1 MNKNKEIKIALMAV
15 VGLFILY
22 IGMNFLKGA
31 SLFSSDDLY
40 FAKFSDVTGLSESSP
55 IYADGFKVG
64 TVKSIEYDYNNE
76 GNIKVGFSLDDRLRL
91 AKGSSAEI
99 VSDMLGNVRIN
110 LLLANNPRERVKPG
124 EVIVGV
130 VNNGAMAKAA
140 EMIPEIEKM
149 LPKLDSILA
158 SVNALLADPT
168 LSHSLHNIED
178 ITGGLT
184 TASKELSQLTASL
197 NHQVPSLVGK
207 ADNVMAN
214 ADTLTRGLNQLDLA
228 ATLAKVDRTL
238 QNVEQMTAKLNSNEG
253 TLGLLMRDAQ
263 LYENL
268 NSTMMHADSLMIDLK
283 SHPKRYVH
291 FSVFGKK
298 DR

>member
-124 EVIVGV
+124 EIIVGV

-149 LPKLDSILA
+149 LPKLDSIMSTLN
-158 SVNALLADPT
+158 SLLADPA
-168 LSHSLHNIED
+168 LRNSLHNMESV
-178 ITGGLT
+178 TGNLAT
-184 TASKELSQLTASL
+184 TTDQANKLLAELNNRMPGMMT
-197 NHQVPSLVGK
+197 K
-207 ADNVMAN
+207 ADNVLAN
-214 ADTLTRGLNQLDLA
+214 AEEASGKLAKLDVA
-228 ATLAKVDRTL
+228 GTMAKVDATLA
-238 QNVEQMTAKLNSNEG
+238 NVEQLTRELNNPNGTVGKL
-253 TLGLLMRDAQ
+253 LKDPA
-263 LYENL
+263 LYDHI
-268 NSTMMHADSLMIDLK
+268 TQTVKDADSLVIDLK
-283 SHPKRYVH
+283 QHPKRYVH
-291 FSVFGKK
+291 FSLF
-298 DR
+298 

>member
-124 EVIVGV
+124 EIIVGV

-149 LPKLDSILA
+149 LPKLDSIMSTLN
-158 SVNALLADPT
+158 SLLADPV
-168 LSHSLHNIED
+168 LRNSLHNMESV
-178 ITGGLT
+178 TGNLAT
-184 TASKELSQLTASL
+184 TTDQANKLLAELNSRMPGMMT
-197 NHQVPSLVGK
+197 K
-207 ADNVMAN
+207 ADNVLAN
-214 ADTLTRGLNQLDLA
+214 AEEASGKLAKLDVA
-228 ATLAKVDRTL
+228 GTMAKVDATLA
-238 QNVEQMTAKLNSNEG
+238 NVEQLTRELNNPNGTVGKL
-253 TLGLLMRDAQ
+253 LKDPA
-263 LYENL
+263 LYDHI
-268 NSTMMHADSLMIDLK
+268 TQTVKDADSLVIDLK
-283 SHPKRYVH
+283 QHPKRYVH
-291 FSVFGKK
+291 FSLF
-298 DR
+298 

>member
-22 IGMNFLKGA
+22 IGLNFLKGA

-149 LPKLDSILA
+149 LPKLDSIMSTLN
-158 SVNALLADPT
+158 SLLADPA
-168 LSHSLHNIED
+168 LRNSLHNMESV
-178 ITGGLT
+178 TGNLAT
-184 TASKELSQLTASL
+184 TTDQANKLLAELNSRMPGMMT
-197 NHQVPSLVGK
+197 K
-207 ADNVMAN
+207 ADNVLAN
-214 ADTLTRGLNQLDLA
+214 AEEASGKLAKLDVA
-228 ATLAKVDRTL
+228 GTMAKVDATLA
-238 QNVEQMTAKLNSNEG
+238 NVEQLTRELNNPNGTVGKL
-253 TLGLLMRDAQ
+253 LKDPA
-263 LYENL
+263 LYDHI
-268 NSTMMHADSLMIDLK
+268 TQTVKDADSLVIDLK
-283 SHPKRYVH
+283 QHPKRYVH
-291 FSVFGKK
+291 FSLF
-298 DR
+298 

>member
-149 LPKLDSILA
+149 LPKLDSIMSTLN
-158 SVNALLADPT
+158 SLLADPA
-168 LSHSLHNIED
+168 LRNSLHNMESV
-178 ITGGLT
+178 TGNLAT
-184 TASKELSQLTASL
+184 TTDQANKLLAELNSRMPGMMT
-197 NHQVPSLVGK
+197 K
-207 ADNVMAN
+207 ADNVLAN
-214 ADTLTRGLNQLDLA
+214 AEEASGKLAKLDVA
-228 ATLAKVDRTL
+228 GTMAKVDATLA
-238 QNVEQMTAKLNSNEG
+238 NVEQLTRELNNPNGTVGKL
-253 TLGLLMRDAQ
+253 LKDPA
-263 LYENL
+263 LYDHI
-268 NSTMMHADSLMIDLK
+268 TQTVKDADSLVIDLK
-283 SHPKRYVH
+283 QHPTRYVH
-291 FSVFGKK
+291 FSLF
-298 DR
+298 

>member
-31 SLFSSDDLY
+31 SIFSSDDLY

-110 LLLANNPRERVKPG
+110 LLLSNNPRERVKPG

-149 LPKLDSILA
+149 LPKLDSIMSTLN
-158 SVNALLADPT
+158 SLLADPA
-168 LSHSLHNIED
+168 LRNSLHNMESV
-178 ITGGLT
+178 TGNLAT
-184 TASKELSQLTASL
+184 TTDQANKLLAELNNRMPGMMT
-197 NHQVPSLVGK
+197 K
-207 ADNVMAN
+207 ADNVLAN
-214 ADTLTRGLNQLDLA
+214 AEEASGKLAKLDVA
-228 ATLAKVDRTL
+228 GTMAKVDATLA
-238 QNVEQMTAKLNSNEG
+238 NVEQLTRELNNPNGTVGKL
-253 TLGLLMRDAQ
+253 LKDPA
-263 LYENL
+263 LYDHI
-268 NSTMMHADSLMIDLK
+268 TQTVKDADSLVIDLK
-283 SHPKRYVH
+283 QHPKRYVH
-291 FSVFGKK
+291 FSLF
-298 DR
+298 

>member
-149 LPKLDSILA
+149 LPKLDSIMSTLN
-158 SVNALLADPT
+158 SLLADPA
-168 LSHSLHNIED
+168 LRNSLHNMESV
-178 ITGGLT
+178 TGNLAT
-184 TASKELSQLTASL
+184 TTDQANKLLAELNSRMPGMMT
-197 NHQVPSLVGK
+197 K
-207 ADNVMAN
+207 ADNVLAN
-214 ADTLTRGLNQLDLA
+214 AEEASGKLAKLDVA
-228 ATLAKVDRTL
+228 GTMAKVDATLA
-238 QNVEQMTAKLNSNEG
+238 NVEQLTRELNNPNG
-253 TLGLLMRDAQ
+253 TVGRLLKDPA
-263 LYENL
+263 LYDHI
-268 NSTMMHADSLMIDLK
+268 TQTVKDADSLVIDLK
-283 SHPKRYVH
+283 QHPKRYVH
-291 FSVFGKK
+291 FSLF
-298 DR
+298 

>member
-124 EVIVGV
+124 EIIVGV

-149 LPKLDSILA
+149 LPKLDSIMSTLN
-158 SVNALLADPT
+158 SLLADPA
-168 LSHSLHNIED
+168 LRNSLHNMESV
-178 ITGGLT
+178 TGNLAT
-184 TASKELSQLTASL
+184 TTDQANKLLAELNNRMPGMMT
-197 NHQVPSLVGK
+197 K
-207 ADNVMAN
+207 ADNVLVNAEEASGKLAKLDVAGTMAKV
-214 ADTLTRGLNQLDLA
+214 D
-228 ATLAKVDRTL
+228 ATLA
-238 QNVEQMTAKLNSNEG
+238 NVEQLTRELNNPNGTVGKL
-253 TLGLLMRDAQ
+253 LKDPA
-263 LYENL
+263 LYDHI
-268 NSTMMHADSLMIDLK
+268 TQTVKDADSLVIDLK
-283 SHPKRYVH
+283 QHPKRYVH
-291 FSVFGKK
+291 FSLF
-298 DR
+298 

>member
-64 TVKSIEYDYNNE
+64 TVKSIEYDYNNV

-149 LPKLDSILA
+149 LPKLDSIMSTLN
-158 SVNALLADPT
+158 SLLADPA
-168 LSHSLHNIED
+168 LRNSLHNMESV
-178 ITGGLT
+178 TGNLAT
-184 TASKELSQLTASL
+184 TTDQANKLLAELNSRMPGMMT
-197 NHQVPSLVGK
+197 K
-207 ADNVMAN
+207 ADNVLAN
-214 ADTLTRGLNQLDLA
+214 AEEASGKLAKLDVA
-228 ATLAKVDRTL
+228 GTMAKVDATLA
-238 QNVEQMTAKLNSNEG
+238 NVEQLTRELNNPNGTVGKL
-253 TLGLLMRDAQ
+253 LKDPA
-263 LYENL
+263 LYDHI
-268 NSTMMHADSLMIDLK
+268 TQTVKDADSLVIDLK
-283 SHPKRYVH
+283 QHPKRYVH
-291 FSVFGKK
+291 FSLF
-298 DR
+298 

>member
-149 LPKLDSILA
+149 LPKLDSIMSTLN
-158 SVNALLADPT
+158 SLLADPA
-168 LSHSLHNIED
+168 LRNALHNMESV
-178 ITGGLT
+178 TGNLAT
-184 TASKELSQLTASL
+184 TTDQANKLLAELNNRMPGMMT
-197 NHQVPSLVGK
+197 K
-207 ADNVMAN
+207 ADNVLVNAEEASGKLAKLDVAGTMAKV
-214 ADTLTRGLNQLDLA
+214 D
-228 ATLAKVDRTL
+228 ATLA
-238 QNVEQMTAKLNSNEG
+238 NVEQLTRELNNPNGTVGKL
-253 TLGLLMRDAQ
+253 LKDPA
-263 LYENL
+263 LYDHI
-268 NSTMMHADSLMIDLK
+268 TQTVKDADSLVIDLK
-283 SHPKRYVH
+283 QHPKRYVH
-291 FSVFGKK
+291 FSLF
-298 DR
+298 

>member
-140 EMIPEIEKM
+140 EMIPEIEKI
-149 LPKLDSILA
+149 LPKLDSIMSTLN
-158 SVNALLADPT
+158 SLLADPA
-168 LSHSLHNIED
+168 LRNSLHNMESV
-178 ITGGLT
+178 TGNLAT
-184 TASKELSQLTASL
+184 TTNQANKLLAELNNRMPGMMT
-197 NHQVPSLVGK
+197 K
-207 ADNVMAN
+207 TDNVLAN
-214 ADTLTRGLNQLDLA
+214 AEEASGKLAKLDVA
-228 ATLAKVDRTL
+228 GTMAKVDATLA
-238 QNVEQMTAKLNSNEG
+238 NVEQLTRELNNPNGTVGKL
-253 TLGLLMRDAQ
+253 LKDPA
-263 LYENL
+263 LYDHI
-268 NSTMMHADSLMIDLK
+268 TQTVKDADSLVIDLK
-283 SHPKRYVH
+283 QHPKRYVH
-291 FSVFGKK
+291 FSLF
-298 DR
+298 

>member
-140 EMIPEIEKM
+140 EMIPEIEKI
-149 LPKLDSILA
+149 LPKLDSIMSTLN
-158 SVNALLADPT
+158 SLLADPA
-168 LSHSLHNIED
+168 LRNSLHNMESV
-178 ITGGLT
+178 TGNLAT
-184 TASKELSQLTASL
+184 TTDQANKLLAELNNRMPGMMT
-197 NHQVPSLVGK
+197 K
-207 ADNVMAN
+207 TDNVLAN
-214 ADTLTRGLNQLDLA
+214 AEEASGKLAKLDVA
-228 ATLAKVDRTL
+228 GTMAKVDATLA
-238 QNVEQMTAKLNSNEG
+238 NVEQLTRELNNPNGTVVSYLKTPLSMT
-253 TLGLLMRDAQ
+253 
-263 LYENL
+263 
-268 NSTMMHADSLMIDLK
+268 I
-283 SHPKRYVH
+283 
-291 FSVFGKK
+291 
-298 DR
+298 

>member
-149 LPKLDSILA
+149 LPKLDSIMSTLN
-158 SVNALLADPT
+158 SLLADPALRNT
-168 LSHSLHNIED
+168 LHNMESVTGNLA
-178 ITGGLT
+178 ITTDQANKLL
-184 TASKELSQLTASL
+184 AELNNRMPGMMT
-197 NHQVPSLVGK
+197 K
-207 ADNVMAN
+207 ADNVLAN
-214 ADTLTRGLNQLDLA
+214 AEEASGKLAKLDVA
-228 ATLAKVDRTL
+228 GTMAKVDATLA
-238 QNVEQMTAKLNSNEG
+238 NVEQLTRELNNPNGTVGKL
-253 TLGLLMRDAQ
+253 LKDPA
-263 LYENL
+263 LYDHI
-268 NSTMMHADSLMIDLK
+268 TQTVKDADSLVIDLK
-283 SHPKRYVH
+283 QHPKRYVH
-291 FSVFGKK
+291 FSLF
-298 DR
+298 

>member
-149 LPKLDSILA
+149 LPKLDFDFSGQPDLTQTFAVTCAMMNMPFHFTGLSTLRIKETDRIEAIEKEMRKLGYVVKDA
-158 SVNALLADPT
+158 NDSELIWDGELCEPT
-168 LSHSLHNIED
+168 MEPIDTYED
-178 ITGGLT
+178 
-184 TASKELSQLTASL
+184 
-197 NHQVPSLVGK
+197 HR
-207 ADNVMAN
+207 MAM
-214 ADTLTRGLNQLDLA
+214 AFA
-228 ATLAKVDRTL
+228 AAAIKFP
-238 QNVEQMTAKLNSNEG
+238 G
-253 TLGLLMRDAQ
+253 
-263 LYENL
+263 
-268 NSTMMHADSLMIDLK
+268 LMINNPEVVTK
-283 SHPKRYVH
+283 SYPDFWEHMKQAG
-291 FSVFGKK
+291 FTIEEI
-298 DR
+298 DN

>member
-149 LPKLDSILA
+149 LPKLDSIMSTLN
-158 SVNALLADPT
+158 SLLADPA
-168 LSHSLHNIED
+168 LRNSLHNMESV
-178 ITGGLT
+178 TGNLAT
-184 TASKELSQLTASL
+184 TTDQANKLLAELNNRMPGMMT
-197 NHQVPSLVGK
+197 K
-207 ADNVMAN
+207 ADNVLAN
-214 ADTLTRGLNQLDLA
+214 AEEASGKLAKLDVA
-228 ATLAKVDRTL
+228 GTMAKVDATLA
-238 QNVEQMTAKLNSNEG
+238 NVELLTRELNNPNGTVGKL
-253 TLGLLMRDAQ
+253 LKDPA
-263 LYENL
+263 LYDHI
-268 NSTMMHADSLMIDLK
+268 TQTVKDADSLVIDLK
-283 SHPKRYVH
+283 QHPKRYVH
-291 FSVFGKK
+291 FSLF
-298 DR
+298 

>member
-124 EVIVGV
+124 EIIVGV

-149 LPKLDSILA
+149 LPKLDSIMSTLN
-158 SVNALLADPT
+158 SLLADPA
-168 LSHSLHNIED
+168 LRNSLHNMESV
-178 ITGGLT
+178 TGNLAT
-184 TASKELSQLTASL
+184 TTDQANKLLAELNNRMPGMMT
-197 NHQVPSLVGK
+197 K
-207 ADNVMAN
+207 ADNVLAN
-214 ADTLTRGLNQLDLA
+214 AEEASGKLAKLDVA
-228 ATLAKVDRTL
+228 GTMAKVNATLA
-238 QNVEQMTAKLNSNEG
+238 NVEQLTRELNNPNGTVGKL
-253 TLGLLMRDAQ
+253 LKDPA
-263 LYENL
+263 LYDHI
-268 NSTMMHADSLMIDLK
+268 TQTVKDADSLVIDLK
-283 SHPKRYVH
+283 QHPKRYVH
-291 FSVFGKK
+291 FSLF
-298 DR
+298 

>member
-149 LPKLDSILA
+149 LPKLDSIMSTLN
-158 SVNALLADPT
+158 SLLADPA
-168 LSHSLHNIED
+168 LRNSLHNMESV
-178 ITGGLT
+178 TGNLAT
-184 TASKELSQLTASL
+184 TTDQANKLLAELNNRMPGMMT
-197 NHQVPSLVGK
+197 K
-207 ADNVMAN
+207 ADNVLAN
-214 ADTLTRGLNQLDLA
+214 AEEASGKLAKLDVA
-228 ATLAKVDRTL
+228 GTMAKVNATLA
-238 QNVEQMTAKLNSNEG
+238 NVEQLTRELNNPNGTVGKL
-253 TLGLLMRDAQ
+253 LKDPA
-263 LYENL
+263 LYDHI
-268 NSTMMHADSLMIDLK
+268 TQTVKDADSLVIDLK
-283 SHPKRYVH
+283 QHPKRYVH
-291 FSVFGKK
+291 FSLF
-298 DR
+298 

>member
-91 AKGSSAEI
+91 AKGSSADI

-124 EVIVGV
+124 EIIVGV

-149 LPKLDSILA
+149 LPKLDSIMSTLN
-158 SVNALLADPT
+158 SLLADPA
-168 LSHSLHNIED
+168 LRNSLHNMESV
-178 ITGGLT
+178 TGNLAT
-184 TASKELSQLTASL
+184 TTDQANKLLAELNNRMPGMMT
-197 NHQVPSLVGK
+197 K
-207 ADNVMAN
+207 ADNVLAN
-214 ADTLTRGLNQLDLA
+214 AEEASGKLAKLDVA
-228 ATLAKVDRTL
+228 GTMAKVDATLA
-238 QNVEQMTAKLNSNEG
+238 NVEQLTRELNNPNGTVGKL
-253 TLGLLMRDAQ
+253 LKDPA
-263 LYENL
+263 LYDHI
-268 NSTMMHADSLMIDLK
+268 TQTVKDADSLVIDLK
-283 SHPKRYVH
+283 QHPKRYVH
-291 FSVFGKK
+291 FSLF
-298 DR
+298 

>member
-149 LPKLDSILA
+149 LPKLDSIMSTLN
-158 SVNALLADPT
+158 SLLADPA
-168 LSHSLHNIED
+168 LRNSLHNMESV
-178 ITGGLT
+178 TGNLAT
-184 TASKELSQLTASL
+184 TTDQANKLLAELNNRMPGMMT
-197 NHQVPSLVGK
+197 K
-207 ADNVMAN
+207 ADNVLAN
-214 ADTLTRGLNQLDLA
+214 AEEASGKLAKLDVA
-228 ATLAKVDRTL
+228 GTMAKVDATLA
-238 QNVEQMTAKLNSNEG
+238 NVEQLTRELNNPNG
-253 TLGLLMRDAQ
+253 TVGRLLKDPA
-263 LYENL
+263 LYDHI
-268 NSTMMHADSLMIDLK
+268 TQTVKDADSLVIDLK
-283 SHPKRYVH
+283 QHPKRYVH
-291 FSVFGKK
+291 FSLF
-298 DR
+298 

>member
-124 EVIVGV
+124 EIIVGV

-149 LPKLDSILA
+149 LPKLDSIMSTLN
-158 SVNALLADPT
+158 SLLADPA
-168 LSHSLHNIED
+168 LRNSLHNMESV
-178 ITGGLT
+178 TGNLAT
-184 TASKELSQLTASL
+184 TTDQANKLLAELNNRMPGMMT
-197 NHQVPSLVGK
+197 K
-207 ADNVMAN
+207 ADNVLAN
-214 ADTLTRGLNQLDLA
+214 AEEASGKLAKLDVA
-228 ATLAKVDRTL
+228 GTMAKVDATLA
-238 QNVEQMTAKLNSNEG
+238 NVEQLTRELNNPNGTVGKL
-253 TLGLLMRDAQ
+253 LKDPA
-263 LYENL
+263 LYDHI
-268 NSTMMHADSLMIDLK
+268 TQTVKDADSLVIDLK
-283 SHPKRYVH
+283 QHPKRYVR
-291 FSVFGKK
+291 FSLF
-298 DR
+298 

>member
-124 EVIVGV
+124 EIIVGV

-149 LPKLDSILA
+149 LPKLDSIMSTLN
-158 SVNALLADPT
+158 SLLADPA
-168 LSHSLHNIED
+168 LRNSLHNIESV
-178 ITGGLT
+178 TGNLAT
-184 TASKELSQLTASL
+184 TTDQANKLLAELNNRMPGMMT
-197 NHQVPSLVGK
+197 K
-207 ADNVMAN
+207 ADNVLAN
-214 ADTLTRGLNQLDLA
+214 AEEASGKLAKLDVA
-228 ATLAKVDRTL
+228 GTMAKVDATLA
-238 QNVEQMTAKLNSNEG
+238 NVEQLTRELNNPNGTVGKL
-253 TLGLLMRDAQ
+253 LKDPA
-263 LYENL
+263 LYDHI
-268 NSTMMHADSLMIDLK
+268 TQTVKDADSLVIDLK
-283 SHPKRYVH
+283 QHPKRYVH
-291 FSVFGKK
+291 FSLF
-298 DR
+298 

>member
-149 LPKLDSILA
+149 LPKLDSIMSTLN
-158 SVNALLADPT
+158 SLLADPA
-168 LSHSLHNIED
+168 LRNSLHNMESV
-178 ITGGLT
+178 TGNLAT
-184 TASKELSQLTASL
+184 TTDQANKLLAELNSRMPGMMT
-197 NHQVPSLVGK
+197 K
-207 ADNVMAN
+207 ADNVLAN
-214 ADTLTRGLNQLDLA
+214 AEEASGKLAKLDVA
-228 ATLAKVDRTL
+228 GTMAKVDATLA
-238 QNVEQMTAKLNSNEG
+238 NVEQLTKELNNPNGTVGKL
-253 TLGLLMRDAQ
+253 LKDPA
-263 LYENL
+263 LYDHI
-268 NSTMMHADSLMIDLK
+268 TQTVKDADSLVIDLK
-283 SHPKRYVH
+283 QHPKRYVH
-291 FSVFGKK
+291 FSLF
-298 DR
+298 

>member
-149 LPKLDSILA
+149 LPKLDSIMSTLN
-158 SVNALLADPT
+158 SLLADPA
-168 LSHSLHNIED
+168 LRNSLHNMESV
-178 ITGGLT
+178 TGNLAT
-184 TASKELSQLTASL
+184 TTDQANKLLAELNSRMPGMMT
-197 NHQVPSLVGK
+197 K
-207 ADNVMAN
+207 ADNVLAN
-214 ADTLTRGLNQLDLA
+214 AEEASGKLAKLDVA
-228 ATLAKVDRTL
+228 GTMAKVDATLA
-238 QNVEQMTAKLNSNEG
+238 NVEQLTRELNNPNGTVGKL
-253 TLGLLMRDAQ
+253 LKDPA
-263 LYENL
+263 LYDHI
-268 NSTMMHADSLMIDLK
+268 TQTVKDADSLVIDLK
-283 SHPKRYVH
+283 QHPKRYVH
-291 FSVFGKK
+291 FSLF
-298 DR
+298 

>member
-149 LPKLDSILA
+149 LPKLDSIMSTLN
-158 SVNALLADPT
+158 SLLADPA
-168 LSHSLHNIED
+168 LRNSLHNMESV
-178 ITGGLT
+178 TGNLATTTDQANKLLT
-184 TASKELSQLTASL
+184 ELNNRMPGMMT
-197 NHQVPSLVGK
+197 K
-207 ADNVMAN
+207 ADNVLAN
-214 ADTLTRGLNQLDLA
+214 AEEASGKLAKLDVA
-228 ATLAKVDRTL
+228 GTMAKVDATLA
-238 QNVEQMTAKLNSNEG
+238 NVEQLTRELNNPNGTVGKL
-253 TLGLLMRDAQ
+253 LKDPA
-263 LYENL
+263 LYDHI
-268 NSTMMHADSLMIDLK
+268 TQTVKDADSLVIDLK
-283 SHPKRYVH
+283 QHPKRYVH
-291 FSVFGKK
+291 FSLF
-298 DR
+298 

>member
-149 LPKLDSILA
+149 LPKLDSIMSTLN
-158 SVNALLADPT
+158 SLLADPA
-168 LSHSLHNIED
+168 LRNSLHNMESV
-178 ITGGLT
+178 TGNLAT
-184 TASKELSQLTASL
+184 TTDQANKLLAELNNRMPGMMT
-197 NHQVPSLVGK
+197 K
-207 ADNVMAN
+207 ADNVLVNAEEASGKLAKLDVAGTMAKV
-214 ADTLTRGLNQLDLA
+214 D
-228 ATLAKVDRTL
+228 ATLA
-238 QNVEQMTAKLNSNEG
+238 NVEQLTRELNNPNGTVGKL
-253 TLGLLMRDAQ
+253 LKDPA
-263 LYENL
+263 LYDHI
-268 NSTMMHADSLMIDLK
+268 TQTVKDADSLVIDLK
-283 SHPKRYVH
+283 QHPKRYVH
-291 FSVFGKK
+291 FSLF
-298 DR
+298 

>member
-110 LLLANNPRERVKPG
+110 LLLANNPRERVNPG
-124 EVIVGV
+124 ETIVGV

-149 LPKLDSILA
+149 LPKLDSIMSTLN
-158 SVNALLADPT
+158 SLLADPA
-168 LSHSLHNIED
+168 LRNSLHNMESV
-178 ITGGLT
+178 TGNLAT
-184 TASKELSQLTASL
+184 TTDQANKLLAELNNRMPGMMT
-197 NHQVPSLVGK
+197 K
-207 ADNVMAN
+207 ADNVLAN
-214 ADTLTRGLNQLDLA
+214 AEEASGKLAKLDVA
-228 ATLAKVDRTL
+228 GTMAKVEATLA
-238 QNVEQMTAKLNSNEG
+238 NVEQLTRELNNPNGTVGKL
-253 TLGLLMRDAQ
+253 LKDPA
-263 LYENL
+263 LYDHI
-268 NSTMMHADSLMIDLK
+268 TQTVKDADSLVIDLK
-283 SHPKRYVH
+283 QHPKRYVH
-291 FSVFGKK
+291 FSLF
-298 DR
+298 

>member
-110 LLLANNPRERVKPG
+110 LLLANNPRERVNPG
-124 EVIVGV
+124 ETIVGV

-149 LPKLDSILA
+149 LPKLDSIMSTLN
-158 SVNALLADPT
+158 SLLADPA
-168 LSHSLHNIED
+168 LRNSLHNMESV
-178 ITGGLT
+178 TGNLAT
-184 TASKELSQLTASL
+184 TTDQANKLLAELNNRMPGMMT
-197 NHQVPSLVGK
+197 K
-207 ADNVMAN
+207 ADNVLAN
-214 ADTLTRGLNQLDLA
+214 AEEASGKLAKLDVA
-228 ATLAKVDRTL
+228 GTMAKVDATLA
-238 QNVEQMTAKLNSNEG
+238 NVEQLTRELNNPNGTVGKL
-253 TLGLLMRDAQ
+253 LKDPA
-263 LYENL
+263 LYDHI
-268 NSTMMHADSLMIDLK
+268 TQTVKDADSLVIDLK
-283 SHPKRYVH
+283 QHPKRYVH
-291 FSVFGKK
+291 FSLF
-298 DR
+298 

>member
-124 EVIVGV
+124 EIIVGV

-149 LPKLDSILA
+149 LPKLDSIMSTLN
-158 SVNALLADPT
+158 SLLADPA
-168 LSHSLHNIED
+168 LRNSLHNMESV
-178 ITGGLT
+178 TGNLAT
-184 TASKELSQLTASL
+184 TTDQANKLLAELNSRMPGMMT
-197 NHQVPSLVGK
+197 K
-207 ADNVMAN
+207 ADNVLAN
-214 ADTLTRGLNQLDLA
+214 AEEASGKLAKLDVA
-228 ATLAKVDRTL
+228 GTMAKVDATLA
-238 QNVEQMTAKLNSNEG
+238 NVEQLTRELNNPNGTVGKL
-253 TLGLLMRDAQ
+253 LKDPA
-263 LYENL
+263 LYDHI
-268 NSTMMHADSLMIDLK
+268 TQTVKDADSLVIDLK
-283 SHPKRYVH
+283 QHPKRYVH
-291 FSVFGKK
+291 FSLF
-298 DR
+298 

>member
-1 MNKNKEIKIALMAV
+1 MKKNKEIKIALMAV

-140 EMIPEIEKM
+140 EMIPEIEKI
-149 LPKLDSILA
+149 LPKLDSIMSTLN
-158 SVNALLADPT
+158 SLLADPA
-168 LSHSLHNIED
+168 LRNSLHNMESV
-178 ITGGLT
+178 TGNLAT
-184 TASKELSQLTASL
+184 TTNQANKLLAELNNRMPGMMT
-197 NHQVPSLVGK
+197 K
-207 ADNVMAN
+207 TDNVLAN
-214 ADTLTRGLNQLDLA
+214 AEEASGKLAKLDVA
-228 ATLAKVDRTL
+228 GTMAKVDATLA
-238 QNVEQMTAKLNSNEG
+238 NVEQLTRELNNPNGTVGKL
-253 TLGLLMRDAQ
+253 LKDPA
-263 LYENL
+263 LYDHI
-268 NSTMMHADSLMIDLK
+268 TQTVKDADSLVIDLK
-283 SHPKRYVH
+283 QHPKRYVH
-291 FSVFGKK
+291 FSLF
-298 DR
+298 

>member
-140 EMIPEIEKM
+140 EMIPEIEKI
-149 LPKLDSILA
+149 LPKLDSIMSTLN
-158 SVNALLADPT
+158 SLLADPA
-168 LSHSLHNIED
+168 LRNSLHNMESV
-178 ITGGLT
+178 TGNLAT
-184 TASKELSQLTASL
+184 TTDQANKLLAELNNRMPGMMT
-197 NHQVPSLVGK
+197 K
-207 ADNVMAN
+207 ADNVLAN
-214 ADTLTRGLNQLDLA
+214 AEEASGKLAKLDVA
-228 ATLAKVDRTL
+228 GTMAKVDATLA
-238 QNVEQMTAKLNSNEG
+238 NVEQLTRELNNPNGTVGKL
-253 TLGLLMRDAQ
+253 LKDPA
-263 LYENL
+263 LYDHI
-268 NSTMMHADSLMIDLK
+268 TQTVKDADSLVIDLK
-283 SHPKRYVH
+283 QHPKRYVH
-291 FSVFGKK
+291 FSLF
-298 DR
+298 

>member
-149 LPKLDSILA
+149 LPKLDSIMSTLN
-158 SVNALLADPT
+158 SLLADPA
-168 LSHSLHNIED
+168 LRNSLHNMESV
-178 ITGGLT
+178 TGNLATTTDQANKLLAELNNRMPGLMT
-184 TASKELSQLTASL
+184 
-197 NHQVPSLVGK
+197 K
-207 ADNVMAN
+207 ADNVLAN
-214 ADTLTRGLNQLDLA
+214 AEEASGKLAKLDVA
-228 ATLAKVDRTL
+228 GTMAKVDATLA
-238 QNVEQMTAKLNSNEG
+238 NVEQLTRELNNPNGTVGKL
-253 TLGLLMRDAQ
+253 LKDPA
-263 LYENL
+263 LYDHI
-268 NSTMMHADSLMIDLK
+268 TQTVKDADSLVIDLK
-283 SHPKRYVH
+283 QHPKRYVH
-291 FSVFGKK
+291 FSLF
-298 DR
+298 

>member
-149 LPKLDSILA
+149 LPKLDSIMSTLN
-158 SVNALLADPT
+158 SLLADPA
-168 LSHSLHNIED
+168 LRNSLHNMESV
-178 ITGGLT
+178 TGNLAT
-184 TASKELSQLTASL
+184 TTYQANKLLAELNNRMPGMMT
-197 NHQVPSLVGK
+197 K
-207 ADNVMAN
+207 ADNVLAN
-214 ADTLTRGLNQLDLA
+214 AEEASGKLAKLDVA
-228 ATLAKVDRTL
+228 GTMAKVDATLA
-238 QNVEQMTAKLNSNEG
+238 NVEQLTRELNNPNGTVGKL
-253 TLGLLMRDAQ
+253 LKDPA
-263 LYENL
+263 LYDHI
-268 NSTMMHADSLMIDLK
+268 TQTVKDADSLVIDLK
-283 SHPKRYVH
+283 QHPKRYVH
-291 FSVFGKK
+291 FSLF
-298 DR
+298 

>member
-149 LPKLDSILA
+149 LPKLDSIMSTLN
-158 SVNALLADPT
+158 SLLADPA
-168 LSHSLHNIED
+168 LRNSLHNIESV
-178 ITGGLT
+178 TGNLAT
-184 TASKELSQLTASL
+184 TTDQANKLLAELNNRMPGMMT
-197 NHQVPSLVGK
+197 K
-207 ADNVMAN
+207 ADNVLAN
-214 ADTLTRGLNQLDLA
+214 AEEASGKLAKLDVA
-228 ATLAKVDRTL
+228 GTMAKVDATLA
-238 QNVEQMTAKLNSNEG
+238 NVEQLTRELNNPNGTVGKL
-253 TLGLLMRDAQ
+253 LKDPA
-263 LYENL
+263 LYDHI
-268 NSTMMHADSLMIDLK
+268 TQTVKDADSLVIDLK
-283 SHPKRYVH
+283 QHPKRYVH
-291 FSVFGKK
+291 FSLF
-298 DR
+298 

>member
-1 MNKNKEIKIALMAV
+1 MNKNKEIKITLMAV

-110 LLLANNPRERVKPG
+110 LLLANNPRERVNPG
-124 EVIVGV
+124 EIIVGV

-149 LPKLDSILA
+149 LPKLDSIMSTLN
-158 SVNALLADPT
+158 SLLADPA
-168 LSHSLHNIED
+168 LRNSLHNMESV
-178 ITGGLT
+178 TGNLAT
-184 TASKELSQLTASL
+184 TTDQANKLLAELNSRMPGMMT
-197 NHQVPSLVGK
+197 K
-207 ADNVMAN
+207 ADNVLAN
-214 ADTLTRGLNQLDLA
+214 AEEASGKLAKLDVA
-228 ATLAKVDRTL
+228 GTMAKVDATLA
-238 QNVEQMTAKLNSNEG
+238 NVEQLTRELNNPNGTVGKL
-253 TLGLLMRDAQ
+253 LKDPA
-263 LYENL
+263 LYDHI
-268 NSTMMHADSLMIDLK
+268 TQTVKDADSLVIDLK
-283 SHPKRYVH
+283 QHPKRYVH
-291 FSVFGKK
+291 FSLF
-298 DR
+298 

>member
-124 EVIVGV
+124 EIIGGV

-149 LPKLDSILA
+149 LPKLDSIMSTLN
-158 SVNALLADPT
+158 SLLADPA
-168 LSHSLHNIED
+168 LRNSLHNMESV
-178 ITGGLT
+178 TGNLAT
-184 TASKELSQLTASL
+184 TTDQANKLLAELNSRMPGMMT
-197 NHQVPSLVGK
+197 K
-207 ADNVMAN
+207 ADNVLAN
-214 ADTLTRGLNQLDLA
+214 AEEASGKLAKLDVA
-228 ATLAKVDRTL
+228 GTMAKVDATLA
-238 QNVEQMTAKLNSNEG
+238 NVEQLTRELNNPNGTVGKL
-253 TLGLLMRDAQ
+253 LKDPA
-263 LYENL
+263 LYDHI
-268 NSTMMHADSLMIDLK
+268 TQTVKDADSLVIDLK
-283 SHPKRYVH
+283 QHPKRYVH
-291 FSVFGKK
+291 FSLF
-298 DR
+298 

>member
-124 EVIVGV
+124 EIIVGV
-130 VNNGAMAKAA
+130 VNNCAMAKAA

-149 LPKLDSILA
+149 LPKLDSIMSTLN
-158 SVNALLADPT
+158 SLLADPA
-168 LSHSLHNIED
+168 LRNSLHNMESV
-178 ITGGLT
+178 TGNLAT
-184 TASKELSQLTASL
+184 TTDQANKLLAELNNRMPGMMT
-197 NHQVPSLVGK
+197 K
-207 ADNVMAN
+207 ADNVLAN
-214 ADTLTRGLNQLDLA
+214 AEEASGKLAKLDVA
-228 ATLAKVDRTL
+228 GTMAKVDATLA
-238 QNVEQMTAKLNSNEG
+238 NVEQLTRELNNPNGTVGKL
-253 TLGLLMRDAQ
+253 LKDPA
-263 LYENL
+263 LYDHI
-268 NSTMMHADSLMIDLK
+268 TQTVKDADSLVIDLK
-283 SHPKRYVH
+283 QHPKRYVH
-291 FSVFGKK
+291 FSLF
-298 DR
+298 

>member
-124 EVIVGV
+124 EIIVGV

-149 LPKLDSILA
+149 LPKLDSIMSTLN
-158 SVNALLADPT
+158 SLLADPA
-168 LSHSLHNIED
+168 LRNSLHNMESV
-178 ITGGLT
+178 TGNLAT
-184 TASKELSQLTASL
+184 TTDQANKLLAELNNRMPGMMT
-197 NHQVPSLVGK
+197 K
-207 ADNVMAN
+207 ADNVLAN
-214 ADTLTRGLNQLDLA
+214 AEEASGKLAKLDVA
-228 ATLAKVDRTL
+228 GTMAKVDATLA
-238 QNVEQMTAKLNSNEG
+238 NVEQLTRELNNPNGTVGKLLKG
-253 TLGLLMRDAQ
+253 PA
-263 LYENL
+263 LYDHI
-268 NSTMMHADSLMIDLK
+268 TQTVKDADSLVIDLK
-283 SHPKRYVH
+283 QHPKRYVH
-291 FSVFGKK
+291 FSLF
-298 DR
+298 